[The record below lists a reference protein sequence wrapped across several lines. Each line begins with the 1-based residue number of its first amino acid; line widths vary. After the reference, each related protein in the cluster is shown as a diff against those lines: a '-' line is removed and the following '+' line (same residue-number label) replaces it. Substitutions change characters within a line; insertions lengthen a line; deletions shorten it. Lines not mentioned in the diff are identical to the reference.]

1 MGFNLDS
8 YETVQDRLIRFWEKH
23 PNGSIRT
30 RFFFGDEEL
39 IAGRALFCAEVF
51 RDIGDAQP
59 AGTGYAYEEKSQS
72 GVNKD
77 SHVEN
82 AETSAI
88 GRALA
93 NCNFASEKHPR
104 PSRQEMEK
112 VERMAE
118 TNADPIKREIDE
130 LRERYV
136 EAIRAK
142 YADGVPIYSQDEI
155 DAFKKAIGELNI
167 KPDAESVLK
176 LRSFVLALEEGVSKK
191 IGAE

>member
-1 MGFNLDS
+1 
-8 YETVQDRLIRFWEKH
+8 
-23 PNGSIRT
+23 
-30 RFFFGDEEL
+30 
-39 IAGRALFCAEVF
+39 
-51 RDIGDAQP
+51 
-59 AGTGYAYEEKSQS
+59 
-72 GVNKD
+72 
-77 SHVEN
+77 
-82 AETSAI
+82 
-88 GRALA
+88 
-93 NCNFASEKHPR
+93 
-104 PSRQEMEK
+104 MEK

-136 EAIRAK
+136 GAIRAK